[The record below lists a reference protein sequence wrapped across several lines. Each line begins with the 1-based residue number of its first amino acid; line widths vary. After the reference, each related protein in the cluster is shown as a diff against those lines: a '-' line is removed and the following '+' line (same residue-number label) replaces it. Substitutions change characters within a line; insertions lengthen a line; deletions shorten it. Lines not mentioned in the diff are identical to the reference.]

1 MAVLF
6 RINLAKNTKKK
17 TLEYWAIKLKIY
29 EILCDEKQ
37 LAVLL

>member
-6 RINLAKNTKKK
+6 RINLAKNTKK

>member
-6 RINLAKNTKKK
+6 RINLAKTQKK